1 MFEID
6 LVVSVDDV
14 VELGHRT
21 YRITEINEI
30 DQTITLVSVEK
41 EREMMWSDFESI
53 MNNAGKVRIH
63 RDLIEGT

>member
-30 DQTITLVSVEK
+30 DRTITLVSVEK

-53 MNNAGKVRIH
+53 MNNTGKVRIH
-63 RDLIEGT
+63 RDLINGT